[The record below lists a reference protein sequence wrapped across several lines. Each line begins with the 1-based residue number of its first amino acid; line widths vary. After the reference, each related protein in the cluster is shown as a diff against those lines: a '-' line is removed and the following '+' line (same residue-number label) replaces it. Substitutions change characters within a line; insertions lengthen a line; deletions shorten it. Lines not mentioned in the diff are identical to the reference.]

1 MEIQQDRI
9 ESAKLP
15 VEEPRT
21 KTTEVQTVFRE
32 SEAQTNPYTPDYIIN
47 KENVPEVLSIA
58 NLQFGKGLPASME
71 EMELIAQMREK
82 RAFENALPPT
92 SDEASFYL
100 RRKLM
105 EELEVREWNKREE
118 DIKRVQNERLNLLQS
133 ALVEREKDTEE
144 KNAQRTEEIR
154 LKKMENKE
162 RAVAKIQRQRIK
174 VLRKMY
180 KARKNV
186 EIKGKKR
193 DIIEEYY
200 NYGSTVYAPI
210 TREGLSL
217 DKKANKYE
225 VQPEALSSY
234 QGIEELSRSLNNKVF
249 HSKISVDNFKLKFVK
264 GLTRAETQHIDQL
277 EKAQAT
283 IQAQL
288 VQVKKEQAEKKG
300 EEKTEKKGQT
310 DQAYLFDEFQR
321 VDDEAGVKDMTTN
334 KRDRQRKAV
343 ILLQRLIRG
352 RAVQNLMFEGKEKRL
367 ELIAELRACE
377 NYLKAS
383 NAEEQDAL
391 IVRNYKDRLIDGM
404 TEAIQSSVISGTMD
418 NLSKELVRLK
428 QERKIANMV
437 RIAEDDRRK
446 REAEESGRR
455 QAEQILRD
463 REDVLYQELMS
474 VHQGSVDSYLQNIF
488 DKTIDKSSSMQ
499 AFQEAKLKA
508 ETLNKFIDKIEFRKN
523 KPEVLIKDL
532 VSSFL
537 IPDVERKQVQ
547 KQRKFNCFVDPF
559 SVIRREEI
567 LGSSQ
572 KDHRICRG

>member
-1 MEIQQDRI
+1 
-9 ESAKLP
+9 
-15 VEEPRT
+15 
-21 KTTEVQTVFRE
+21 VQTVFRE

-71 EMELIAQMREK
+71 EMDLIAQMREK

-100 RRKLM
+100 RRNLM
-105 EELEVREWNKREE
+105 EQLEVREWNKREE

-249 HSKISVDNFKLKFVK
+249 HSKISVDNFKYKFVK
-264 GLTRAETQHIDQL
+264 GLTRAETAHIEQL
-277 EKAQAT
+277 RRAQET
-283 IQAQL
+283 IQDQL
-288 VQVKKEQAEKKG
+288 VQKKVEQAEKKG

-310 DQAYLFDEFQR
+310 DQAYLFDEFKR
-321 VDDEAGVKDMTTN
+321 VDDEAGVKDMVTN

-352 RAVQNLMFEGKEKRL
+352 RAVQNEMFEGKEKRL

-377 NYLKAS
+377 NYKNAS
-383 NAEEQDAL
+383 D
-391 IVRNYKDRLIDGM
+391 
-404 TEAIQSSVISGTMD
+404 
-418 NLSKELVRLK
+418 
-428 QERKIANMV
+428 
-437 RIAEDDRRK
+437 
-446 REAEESGRR
+446 
-455 QAEQILRD
+455 
-463 REDVLYQELMS
+463 
-474 VHQGSVDSYLQNIF
+474 
-488 DKTIDKSSSMQ
+488 
-499 AFQEAKLKA
+499 
-508 ETLNKFIDKIEFRKN
+508 LND
-523 KPEVLIKDL
+523 
-532 VSSFL
+532 
-537 IPDVERKQVQ
+537 
-547 KQRKFNCFVDPF
+547 
-559 SVIRREEI
+559 
-567 LGSSQ
+567 
-572 KDHRICRG
+572 